1 MWPYTVPIS
10 HHIPAFLGFLSR
22 SETIFYRLRLGDTP
36 GYPWLLHK
44 STKTVQCHP
53 FYSFGYESVW
63 KWRCIWILTG
73 RRDSIG
79 MEGTFFP
86 DQTIL
91 EKRLIFEAPSEK
103 MTLLRA
109 IPTLTLICHSFWHI
123 IWVYIYIYGIIVW
136 HSILA
141 FYLTFYSG
149 ILSDILFW
157 QSIWHLFWHPIWHPV
172 WHLYWHFLWHS
183 IWHFVPYV
191 LAYVMACYLAF
202 YLTFYSGILSSIYSD
217 ILSGVQSGISSEI
230 LCGWGPVGDTLI
242 QSSRCRSGGEDL
254 DPELAVDVRPESLWS
269 RGCCS
274 GPAGHTAIKS
284 LQLRSGGGRRRRK
297 AGQLT

>member
-123 IWVYIYIYGIIVW
+123 IWVW

-149 ILSDILFW
+149 SLS
-157 QSIWHLFWHPIWHPV
+157 
-172 WHLYWHFLWHS
+172 
-183 IWHFVPYV
+183 
-191 LAYVMACYLAF
+191 
-202 YLTFYSGILSSIYSD
+202 GIYSD
-217 ILSGVQSGISSEI
+217 ILSGI
-230 LCGWGPVGDTLI
+230 LCGIYTDIFSGILSGILCHMFWHTWWRAIWHSIWHSILAFYLASILTFFLAFNLVYLQRYFVVEVRWGTLWSRARGVGPVGKTLI
-242 QSSRCRSGGEDL
+242 R
-254 DPELAVDVRPESLWS
+254 
-269 RGCCS
+269 
-274 GPAGHTAIKS
+274 S
-284 LQLRSGGGRRRRK
+284 LQLMSGRNHFDPEVAVQVQLGTLQSRACSWGPAEEGGGGRQ
-297 AGQLT
+297 AS